1 MNPVCLTL
9 ILMETV
15 LLFRINLSNGYV
27 PHLLP
32 VPDMTAL
39 VTLRDKPLGGNDSMP
54 MVHVR
59 CQGIACNP
67 SIDFTLTSETFC
79 KKMSSCIA
87 VKINQQDLW
96 ISGFPDPDMT
106 TLVTLE
112 VQSPGD
118 NDSVSLV
125 QVRIRFYFHCGFYF
139 GFYLYFSSYPC
150 FYFYLF
156 SNLILKAC
164 FDPLSEGLL
173 RCFVIGTGLALNLCY
188 ACLTLECEKIN

>member
-112 VQSPGD
+112 VHSPGD

-125 QVRIRFYFHCGFYF
+125 PVRIRLFLKHACALIVGTGDSSLTVYNPDTFVHITDTFYKSYRAFYFTITYCFNVYNPDNR
-139 GFYLYFSSYPC
+139 SSKIRYC
-150 FYFYLF
+150 
-156 SNLILKAC
+156 NLL
-164 FDPLSEGLL
+164 
-173 RCFVIGTGLALNLCY
+173 
-188 ACLTLECEKIN
+188 

>member
-27 PHLLP
+27 PHLFP

-112 VQSPGD
+112 VHSPGD
-118 NDSVSLV
+118 NDSVLHVPVRCHFSLRLFTTTLKINL
-125 QVRIRFYFHCGFYF
+125 RIPGTETGGEFKYLFINIFFKIASDNLIIDF
-139 GFYLYFSSYPC
+139 GFKI
-150 FYFYLF
+150 FY
-156 SNLILKAC
+156 
-164 FDPLSEGLL
+164 
-173 RCFVIGTGLALNLCY
+173 
-188 ACLTLECEKIN
+188 